1 MRLGGIHGLCVVGSL
16 GREDKVT
23 WFSESRRDKVGGEL
37 LSPGFRQPGKR
48 SSGLGTQV

>member
-1 MRLGGIHGLCVVGSL
+1 MVLGEQEGQG
-16 GREDKVT
+16 E
-23 WFSESRRDKVGGEL
+23 EMVGGEL